1 MVKEYTAY
9 RGDDLIVS
17 GSLLEVARFLGIKK
31 TSVTFMA
38 SPTYHKRRKGSQ
50 RALLVYIMEV

>member
-17 GSLLEVARFLGIKK
+17 GSFEYL
-31 TSVTFMA
+31 
-38 SPTYHKRRKGSQ
+38 RRLVMQ
-50 RALLVYIMEV
+50 RIITALHVKQFR